1 MTDEKPVVYILHGDD
16 VFAIQKFISGMI
28 AKLGEPSLA
37 DLNLARLDGKAAS
50 DNDIRTA
57 VLSMPFLTER
67 RLVVL
72 TNPLAKLT
80 VKNSRVKD
88 DADEDSAASTD
99 EQTAKEPE
107 AAKPTSVV
115 KAKQGRFQALLD
127 SLPATT
133 ALALVVDD
141 YQVRRKGQWEWE
153 FLTPTHWLSK
163 WANQAG
169 GRAIVR
175 EFLLPRAE
183 EMPGWIRKQVQV
195 QGGQINTQAA
205 QALSEHLGSDTLAVA
220 QEINKLLT
228 YVNFKRP
235 VELEDVELLTARLGL
250 ADIFKMV
257 DSMAERKPQQTLK
270 QLHLLLENSEPQEVF
285 GMIVR
290 QFRLLLQAREVLDEG
305 GNVAR
310 IQAEVVDQKNKIH
323 PFVADKLVRQAAR
336 FNLEAL
342 TVIYHRLLAID
353 LAMKTSQ
360 MPFELAMDTLV
371 AELTQP

>member
-1 MTDEKPVVYILHGDD
+1 VTDEKPVVYILHGED
-16 VFAIQKFISGMI
+16 VFAIQKFVSGMI
-28 AKLGEPSLA
+28 AKLGDPSLA
-37 DLNLARLDGKAAS
+37 DLNLARLDGKVAS
-50 DNDIRTA
+50 DNDLRTA

-80 VKNSRVKD
+80 AKSRAKE

-99 EQTAKEPE
+99 EQTAQEPG
-107 AAKPTSVV
+107 AAKPSTVV
-115 KAKQGRFQALLD
+115 KAKQERFLALLT
-127 SLPATT
+127 SIPATT

-153 FLTPTHWLSK
+153 FLTPNHWLSK
-163 WANQAG
+163 WANRVG
-169 GRAIVR
+169 GRAMVR
-175 EFLLPRAE
+175 EFFLPRAE
-183 EMPGWIRKQVQV
+183 EMPGWIRKQVQA
-195 QGGQINTQAA
+195 QGGQINKQAA

-220 QEINKLLT
+220 QEITKLLT
-228 YVNFKRP
+228 YVNTKRP
-235 VELEDVELLTARLGL
+235 IEVEDVELLTARLGL

-257 DSMAERKPQQTLK
+257 DSMTERKPQQTLK
-270 QLHLLLENSEPQEVF
+270 ELHLLLENSEPQEVF

-305 GNVAR
+305 GNVAQ
-310 IQAEVVDQKNKIH
+310 IQAEVIDQKNKIH
-323 PFVADKLVRQAAR
+323 PYVAGKLVTQAAR

-342 TVIYHRLLAID
+342 TVIYHRLLAMD
-353 LAMKTSQ
+353 LAIKTSQ